1 MMVHMLVSIFVILS
15 FSDNVYVY
23 SCKRGPSVSISPKIR
38 TNIRTGINKAP
49 LLKERSWYKRN
60 LGGSSVK
67 PPRGNRNG
75 HGVYLGGYYADNLR
89 MKIMFAQGAPRKIS
103 KFHKIDID
111 ELAVSR
117 ALRDQIKK
125 GELVSVAR
133 GGYTSVKTK
142 FYIYYGTSS
151 EFYDD
156 DTDIFFDIYKV
167 DTTTN
172 QTSHRNATL
181 KHIQVRQCMHSLRV
195 SKSNPQLLLYA
206 CYKWQQS
213 PYVILWIP
221 GVMLVLVC
229 QEYAREN

>member
-1 MMVHMLVSIFVILS
+1 MMVHTLVSIFVILS

-89 MKIMFAQGAPRKIS
+89 MRIMFAQGAPRKIS

-111 ELAVSR
+111 ELAASR
-117 ALRDQIKK
+117 AVRDLIKK
-125 GELVSVAR
+125 YSQFINLI
-133 GGYTSVKTK
+133 TSVIFTCLK
-142 FYIYYGTSS
+142 YIPNLPMVVRCSD
-151 EFYDD
+151 FH
-156 DTDIFFDIYKV
+156 V
-167 DTTTN
+167 
-172 QTSHRNATL
+172 AT
-181 KHIQVRQCMHSLRV
+181 I
-195 SKSNPQLLLYA
+195 
-206 CYKWQQS
+206 
-213 PYVILWIP
+213 
-221 GVMLVLVC
+221 
-229 QEYAREN
+229 